1 MVTSLSSINSTLLPA
16 TITGPIFD
24 QAQESSAVMA
34 LARKVPLSV
43 TAQTAIPVSMD
54 VPAAGWVSEGGVK
67 PVGNGAVGIKTMTG
81 KKVALLVPVSQEIAM
96 TNAAGLYAQLR
107 QDLPTAI
114 ARAFD
119 YAAIHGLD
127 LRTGGAG
134 PFADYLK
141 RGASSIELGTASQA
155 NGGMYADLVG
165 GEKLVTDA
173 GFDFSGYAADP
184 RLKPTLKL
192 NTDTTGRPIWVEN
205 AQAGLRGGDLAG
217 YPAFYNRGVSGDYRR
232 QGGRVQI
239 VTLVGTPTGGTFTIT
254 YKGNTT
260 SALAYNA
267 SAGTIQTAVRLLPG
281 LAAATVTGTAPGPFT
296 FTLNVAGGESGP
308 LSVNQTALTGGTA
321 AASQATITESPVQDT
336 KLRAIGGDW
345 SQCAYGVGMDI
356 SIKVSDSASYVDEN
370 GVTHSA
376 FQENLVL
383 LLVEAYYGFVKSDA
397 LGAFV
402 AYTDAA

>member
-1 MVTSLSSINSTLLPA
+1 MATSLSSINNTLLPA

-24 QAQESSAVMA
+24 QAVESSAVMS
-34 LARKVPLSV
+34 LARRVPLSM

-67 PVGNGAVGIKTMTG
+67 PVGNGQVGIKTMVG
-81 KKVALLVPVSQEIAM
+81 KKVALLVPVSQEIAT

-127 LRTGGAG
+127 LRTGAAG

-141 RGASSIELGTASQA
+141 RGVSSVELGTTAQAS
-155 NGGMYADLVG
+155 GGMYADLVS
-165 GEKLVTDA
+165 GEKIVTDA
-173 GFDFSGYAADP
+173 GFDFSGFAADP
-184 RLKPTLKL
+184 RLKPTLKMT
-192 NTDTTGRPIWVEN
+192 TDTTGRPLWVDSPTDGRL
-205 AQAGLRGGDLAG
+205 AGNLIG

-239 VTLVGTPTGGTFTIT
+239 VTLVGTPTGGTFTIS
-254 YKGNTT
+254 YGGNTT
-260 SALAYNA
+260 TPLAYNA
-267 SAGTIQTAVRLLPG
+267 AAGTIQTAVRLLPG
-281 LAAATVTGTAPGPFT
+281 LSAATVTGTAPGPFT
-296 FTLNVAGGESGP
+296 FTLNVVGGASGP

-321 AASQATITESPVQDT
+321 ATSQATITESPSQDT

-345 SQCAYGVGMDI
+345 SQAAYGVGMDI

>member
-1 MVTSLSSINSTLLPA
+1 MATDLSQINNTLLPA
-16 TITGPIFD
+16 TITGPIFE
-24 QAQESSAVMA
+24 QAIESSAVMS
-34 LARKVPLSV
+34 LARRVPLSV

-54 VPAAGWVSEGGVK
+54 VPAAGWVSEGGAK
-67 PVGNGAVGIKTMTG
+67 PVGSGGVTVKTMSG

-127 LRTGGAG
+127 LRTGAAG

-141 RGASSIELGTASQA
+141 NGVQSIELGTATQA
-155 NGGMYADLVG
+155 NGGMFADLVS
-165 GEKLVTDA
+165 GEKVVVDA
-173 GFDFSGYAADP
+173 GYDFSGFAADP

-192 NTDTTGRPIWVEN
+192 TTDTQGRPLWVDSPTDGRI
-205 AQAGLRGGDLAG
+205 AGNLIG
-217 YPAFYNRGVSGDYRR
+217 YPAAYNRGVSGLYRR
-232 QGGRVQI
+232 QGHKVQ
-239 VTLVGTPTGGTFTIT
+239 VVSLTGSPTGGTFTLT
-254 YKGNTT
+254 GNNTET
-260 SALAYNA
+260 GTIAYNA
-267 SAGTIQTAVRLLPG
+267 NAATVQTAVRTLGGPF
-281 LAAATVTGTAPGPFT
+281 AAATVTGTGPWT
-296 FTLNVAGGESGP
+296 VTLGASASGP
-308 LSVNQTALTGGTA
+308 APLALGTNALTGGTTPSVAIA
-321 AASQATITESPVQDT
+321 ATAPTDST
-336 KLRAIGGDW
+336 LRAIGGDW

-356 SIKVSDSASYVDEN
+356 SIKVSDSASYVDEL

-397 LGAFV
+397 TDAFV
-402 AYTDAA
+402 AYIDAA